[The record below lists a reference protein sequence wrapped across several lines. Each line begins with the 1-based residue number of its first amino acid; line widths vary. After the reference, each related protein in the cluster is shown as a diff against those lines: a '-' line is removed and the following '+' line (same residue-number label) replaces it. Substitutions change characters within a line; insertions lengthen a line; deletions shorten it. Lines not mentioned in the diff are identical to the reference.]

1 MVKYLGRS
9 ETDAGVPETVIA
21 DQTLSMYISIKDAR
35 RRVLIMVDILETVIS
50 QILPDISES

>member
-21 DQTLSMYISIKDAR
+21 DQTLSMYIAC
-35 RRVLIMVDILETVIS
+35 ILFRMNPEPDNYGPNNKIRKA
-50 QILPDISES
+50 ILAKA